1 MQRILRT
8 LVAIG
13 ICAFFAVSAT
23 AQDKKVDPTGTWTWT
38 TPGRNGGEGRKM
50 SLKLKL
56 DGDKVTGAIV
66 SPGRNGGDPVETAIS
81 EGKIKGDEITF
92 TVVREFNGNKM
103 TTKYTAKVTAE
114 SIKGKSE
121 TERNGQP
128 QSRDFEAKKE
138 VKN

>member
-38 TPGRNGGEGRKM
+38 TQGRNGGEGRKM

-138 VKN
+138 VK